1 METSDHLDTNPTPK
15 NHIDMKLKK
24 NLTPSVATPKL
35 KQGVAW
41 FNKVEE
47 YFEIY
52 SINSDNKK
60 IKYDFMQLEGDAYNW
75 CIWWKKTSFFI
86 SWNTFK
92 DDFFKRFKGIK
103 DEDFS
108 IELTRLQQ
116 KGNVDKFTCDWE
128 TLAT

>member
-1 METSDHLDTNPTPK
+1 M
-15 NHIDMKLKK
+15 IAKLKLSKFDK
-24 NLTPSVATPKL
+24 NE

-52 SINSDNKK
+52 SINSDDKK

-75 CIWWKKTSFFI
+75 CIWWKKTSFLI

-116 KGNVDKFTCDWE
+116 KGNVGKFTCDWE
-128 TLAT
+128 TLATRVNGVSTERLIQ